1 MRKKGYNLNEFAAIS
16 LKEKIAYFV
25 GECGSCGMFYYL
37 TITLSTYF
45 FTDVMHLS
53 ATTLGAI
60 IIASRIFDGVSDLIV
75 GSLVDR
81 THTRWGKA
89 RPWVLLSTLP
99 YALAMVLLYCLP
111 ATWTTAHQ
119 VAYVVITYNLAVT
132 ICYTVENIPWGSL
145 PALMTRDKV
154 QRSQMHSIRMLA
166 SPLGSAIGV
175 STAMPLIS
183 AMGGRQ
189 QDWLTVM
196 SILAVVGILCNI
208 FAVVVIK
215 ERVVSQPEEAA
226 QNKKNNRKDIP
237 SAVHNPYWWV
247 AILITL
253 VWNTFSVATAT
264 LTPYYTKYFLL
275 NAQITTA
282 INNAQTITMALSAF
296 SCYWL
301 TKKLEK
307 STILKGTMVIS
318 LAGQLLLISNAL
330 NLTVILVGTVLRSVG
345 FGCMGACMFAMAT
358 DAIEYGHWFTGHR
371 AESTTYSAVGIGNKL
386 GVLLGSGILTILL
399 GAAGYDGTLAVQSAS
414 AMAMIRFLYL
424 WTPVVLAVVTIVIMC
439 CYRLDKRYDTV
450 VSDLQRGLF
459 REGAP
464 YRD

>member
-1 MRKKGYNLNEFAAIS
+1 
-16 LKEKIAYFV
+16 
-25 GECGSCGMFYYL
+25 
-37 TITLSTYF
+37 
-45 FTDVMHLS
+45 
-53 ATTLGAI
+53 
-60 IIASRIFDGVSDLIV
+60 
-75 GSLVDR
+75 
-81 THTRWGKA
+81 
-89 RPWVLLSTLP
+89 
-99 YALAMVLLYCLP
+99 
-111 ATWTTAHQ
+111 
-119 VAYVVITYNLAVT
+119 
-132 ICYTVENIPWGSL
+132 
-145 PALMTRDKV
+145 
-154 QRSQMHSIRMLA
+154 
-166 SPLGSAIGV
+166 
-175 STAMPLIS
+175 
-183 AMGGRQ
+183 
-189 QDWLTVM
+189 M
-196 SILAVVGILCNI
+196 SILAVVGVLCNI
-208 FAVVVIK
+208 FAVAVIK

-226 QNKKNNRKDIP
+226 QSKKSNRKDIP
-237 SAVHNPYWWV
+237 SAVRNPYWWV

-275 NAQITTA
+275 NDQITTA

-330 NLTVILVGTVLRSVG
+330 NLTVILVGTVIRSVG

-399 GAAGYDGTLAVQSAS
+399 GAAGYDGTLSVQSAS
-414 AMAMIRFLYL
+414 AMTMIRFLYL

-439 CYRLDKRYDTV
+439 CYRLDKRYNAV
-450 VSDLQRGLF
+450 VSDLQQGLF
-459 REGAP
+459 RAGAP
-464 YRD
+464 YRDGR